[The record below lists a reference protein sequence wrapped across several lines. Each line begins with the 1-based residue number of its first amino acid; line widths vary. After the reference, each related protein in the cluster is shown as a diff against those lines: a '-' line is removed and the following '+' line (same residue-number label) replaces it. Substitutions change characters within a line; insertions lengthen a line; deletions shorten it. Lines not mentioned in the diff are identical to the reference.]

1 MPFDEE
7 FLLLSHSIFKTD
19 VKQHLFRGY
28 TLLNINQQANHEV
41 QVIPNSYFIVL
52 FFNLNY
58 LHQLLYK
65 IITI

>member
-28 TLLNINQQANHEV
+28 TLLNINQQPNHEV
-41 QVIPNSYFIVL
+41 KVILNSYLLCFIFQFKSSPPAIV
-52 FFNLNY
+52 
-58 LHQLLYK
+58 
-65 IITI
+65 